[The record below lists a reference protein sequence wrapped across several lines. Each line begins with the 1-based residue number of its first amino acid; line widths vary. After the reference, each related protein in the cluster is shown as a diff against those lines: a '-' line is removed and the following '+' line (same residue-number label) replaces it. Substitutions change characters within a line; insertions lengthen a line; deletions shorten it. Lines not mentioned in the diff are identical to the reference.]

1 MFNKYR
7 KSQINVHKL
16 RETAKK
22 KVYNEIKIKSKP
34 KKHNKQAIDLINY
47 VYVEKVWPVAELLLL

>member
-1 MFNKYR
+1 MKL
-7 KSQINVHKL
+7 KSNRNQ
-16 RETAKK
+16 
-22 KVYNEIKIKSKP
+22 